1 MMSIRR
7 GILSAGYGSYIKDGL
22 ALWMDGAEKGN
33 TAGAW
38 VDRAN
43 GHVFTSVNGFTN
55 GADYVGLD
63 GALNQYLRCST
74 YEGEDADTGTIEIV
88 ITDYTPRS
96 IIFMPMRNTLLAFGL
111 TTNGD
116 RIICATKNVKMVNI
130 QSGAKVFS
138 ICNNVRAIVD
148 GANATFGSNEAWG
161 SMDAT
166 YSYIGRRNASSSYQ
180 ATAKI
185 HAIRIYNRHLSE
197 AEILHNQRIDNV
209 RYKLGLSI

>member
-1 MMSIRR
+1 MMGIRR

-22 ALWMDGAEKGN
+22 VLWMDGAEKGN

-63 GALNQYLRCST
+63 KTLNQYLRCST
-74 YEGEDADTGTIEIV
+74 FEGPSSTDGTIEIV
-88 ITDYTPRS
+88 ITDYTPQS
-96 IIFMPMRNTLLAFGL
+96 IIFMPIRSDKMAFGIS
-111 TTNGD
+111 TNGATA
-116 RIICATKNVKMVNI
+116 ICTTSRLKTVSI
-130 QSGAKVFS
+130 HSGAKVFS
-138 ICNNVRAIVD
+138 VCNNVRAVVD
-148 GANATFGSNEAWG
+148 GTPTIFGSNDAWAYF
-161 SMDAT
+161 DTT
-166 YSYIGRRNASSSYQ
+166 YAYIGRRNTSSNYQ

-197 AEILHNQRIDNV
+197 AEILHNQRIDNI